1 MTIWVKWHKPWAPFY
16 SLDLGESIIFAL
28 LQLDSEFL
36 WRDTPISVNHSLNS
50 AFILWHPALAA
61 RWWKH
66 ELGGAG
72 GRGYGMVSS
81 ESHPKPATWL
91 HVTTVFVVLYPQTEA
106 IGDAEQRE
114 KLKVVVPGEP
124 VQKKPGLEKV
134 TVMGS
139 CEPKAGAISSFL
151 GTGLRS
157 SLCLSFPA
165 WSGLAEMVDQSLQLF
180 PWYYYTCFWSA
191 FPQWSTALK

>member
-28 LQLDSEFL
+28 LPSDSEFL

-81 ESHPKPATWL
+81 KSHPKPATWL

-139 CEPKAGAISSFL
+139 CEPKAGAISSFVWD
-151 GTGLRS
+151 RS
-157 SLCLSFPA
+157 QVLSVPQLPSMVRACWDGWSVPAALSLILLHLLLVSF
-165 WSGLAEMVDQSLQLF
+165 SSVKH
-180 PWYYYTCFWSA
+180 
-191 FPQWSTALK
+191 ST